1 MRFNGYFRPGAD
13 IKVELQRTQIG
24 RSLLGQ
30 NTPME
35 NANPAAAR
43 AYALHMHGSQL
54 YGMHPYS
61 YHLDAVAAILAP
73 YGPDAQVI
81 GYLHDVVEDTDAT
94 VAEVRSRFGD
104 EVAACVALLTDEP
117 GANRKER
124 KAKTY
129 AKLAKVAGL
138 EELALIVKTADRLSN
153 VRACVKDANR
163 DLWNVYYSEQP
174 VFKESAFRPGLCD
187 ELWSELGD
195 LLSVDKRPSAA

>member
-1 MRFNGYFRPGAD
+1 
-13 IKVELQRTQIG
+13 
-24 RSLLGQ
+24 
-30 NTPME
+30 ME

-54 YGMHPYS
+54 YGTHPYS
-61 YHLDAVAAILAP
+61 YHLDAVAATLAP
-73 YGPDAQVI
+73 YGPGAQVI

-153 VRACVKDANR
+153 VRACIKDANR
-163 DLWNVYYSEQP
+163 ELWNVYYSEQP

-195 LLSVDKRPSAA
+195 LLSVDKLPSPA